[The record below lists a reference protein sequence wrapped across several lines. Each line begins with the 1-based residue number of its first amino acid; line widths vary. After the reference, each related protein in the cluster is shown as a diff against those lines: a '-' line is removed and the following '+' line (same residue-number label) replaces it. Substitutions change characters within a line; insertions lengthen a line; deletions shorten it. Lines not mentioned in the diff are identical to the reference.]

1 MKIVEVVFD
10 IPVCKKFEYAVDG
23 EIYPFVRVLVPFGKT
38 KRVGFVVNVKEGKDN
53 YENLKS
59 VIKIYDKNPLINSHL
74 FSLSEFISERFVSSI
89 GQAVFSI
96 IGTLPLKMP
105 SFKIKEISEKKEMS
119 EKKVVVFKKE
129 KEKEKFYLKIIKEK
143 LKDGSVLFL
152 TPEIEI
158 AKNYF
163 NLFKE
168 EIDDIFLYYGEM
180 KKKEKGEKWSKIA
193 ECEKKLIIG
202 TRIGIFLPAP
212 DISAIIVEDATNQ
225 AYQEKQTPK
234 YETEEIV
241 KFISDKTGATLF
253 LCENCLSLRHYL
265 EIEKGNFNKI
275 VIGERKEEKKI
286 YILKLRRKLMD
297 KTITFLTKEAV
308 SLMEETILRDKKVA
322 IIHNRKGKGKILI
335 CEKCNYKF
343 ICKNCSSLLTLSEDR
358 KKLFCKYCKNY
369 FDFDKKCPEC
379 GSKKIIFKVYGIE
392 KMMNLLEETY
402 KNLKIVKYTGEI
414 KNVEDD
420 FNIVVGTSVIEEIIG
435 RYKWGLIIFAN
446 ADFYL
451 NLNDFAAE
459 EKFFI
464 MVNNLLSKIENSV
477 EIIIQTGSPELE
489 IFKSLKE
496 LKEEIFYRK
505 ELKIRKQIGYPPFS
519 RILKI
524 EIKGS
529 KKSPLERRKKEVEQ
543 ILKENNMEII
553 YSGQSFPPAVG
564 KKQIWKFL
572 VKIKDGIPDKL
583 KEIIDGKFITAEV
596 NPSRI

>member
-10 IPVCKKFEYAVDG
+10 IPVSKKFEYVVDS
-23 EIYPFVRVLVPFGKT
+23 EIFPFVRVLVPFGKT
-38 KRVGFVVNVKEGKDN
+38 KRVGFVVNVKEGN
-53 YENLKS
+53 YEDLKS

-74 FSLSEFISERFVSSI
+74 FSLSEFISEKFISSV

-96 IGTLPLKMP
+96 IGTIPLKIP
-105 SFKIKEISEKKEMS
+105 SFKIKEIVEKKEKG

-129 KEKEKFYLKIIKEK
+129 KEKKEFYLKIVKEK
-143 LKDGSVLFL
+143 LKNGSVLFL

-158 AKNYF
+158 AKDYF
-163 NLFKE
+163 NFFKE
-168 EIDDIFLYYGEM
+168 KIDKPLLYYGEM
-180 KKKEKGEKWSKIA
+180 RKKEKGEKWAEVA

-202 TRIGIFLPAP
+202 TRIGVFLPVP
-212 DISAIIVEDATNQ
+212 DISAIIVENATNP

-241 KFISDKTGATLF
+241 KFRSDKTGASLF
-253 LCENCLSLRHYL
+253 LCENCLSLKHYL
-265 EIEKGNFNKI
+265 EIGKGNFNKI
-275 VIGERKEEKKI
+275 VVGEKEEEKKI

-297 KTITFLTKEAV
+297 KTLTFLTKEAL
-308 SLMEETILRDKKVA
+308 SLMEETVIRNKKVA
-322 IIHNRKGKGKILI
+322 IIHNRKGRGKILI

-343 ICKNCSSLLTLSEDR
+343 ICKNCSSLLTISEDGR
-358 KKLFCKYCKNY
+358 KLFCKYCRSY
-369 FDFDKKCPEC
+369 SDFDKKCPEC
-379 GSKKIIFKVYGIE
+379 GSKKIVFKVYGIE
-392 KMMNLLEETY
+392 KMIKLLKETY
-402 KNLKIVKYTGEI
+402 KDLKIVKYTGEM

-420 FNIVVGTSVIEEIIG
+420 FNIVVGTSVVGEIIEK
-435 RYKWGLIIFAN
+435 YKWGLVVFAN

-451 NLNDFAAE
+451 NLNDFATE

-464 MVNNLLSKIENSV
+464 MVNNLLSRIENSA

-496 LKEEIFYRK
+496 GNKEIFYRK

-529 KKSPLERRKKEVEQ
+529 KKSPLERRKKDVEQ
-543 ILKENNMEII
+543 LLKENNLEII
-553 YSGQSFPPAVG
+553 YSGQSFPPVIG

-572 VKIKDGIPDKL
+572 VKIKDGVPDRL
-583 KEIIDGKFITAEV
+583 KEKIDGKFITAEV
-596 NPSRI
+596 NPPRI

>member
-10 IPVCKKFEYAVDG
+10 IPVSKKFEYFVDS

-38 KRVGFVVNVKEGKDN
+38 KRVGFVVNVKEGN

-74 FSLSEFISERFVSSI
+74 FSLSEFISEKFISSV

-105 SFKIKEISEKKEMS
+105 SFKIKEISKKKEKG

-129 KEKEKFYLKIIKEK
+129 KEKRNFYLKVVKEK
-143 LKDGSVLFL
+143 LKNGSVLFL
-152 TPEIEI
+152 APEIEI
-158 AKNYF
+158 AKDYF
-163 NLFKE
+163 NFFKDKID
-168 EIDDIFLYYGEM
+168 EILLYYGEM
-180 KKKEKGEKWSKIA
+180 RKKEKGEKWAIIT

-202 TRIGIFLPAP
+202 TRVGVFLPVA
-212 DISAIIVEDATNQ
+212 DISAIIVEDTTNP

-241 KFISDKTGATLF
+241 KFRSDKTGASLF
-253 LCENCLSLRHYL
+253 LCENCLSLKHYL
-265 EIEKGNFNKI
+265 EIEKGNFDKI
-275 VIGERKEEKKI
+275 VIGEKEEEKKI
-286 YILKLRRKLMD
+286 YVLKLRRKLMD
-297 KTITFLTKEAV
+297 KTITFLTKEAL
-308 SLMEETILRDKKVA
+308 SLMEETILRNKKVA
-322 IIHNRKGKGKILI
+322 IIHNRKGRGKILI

-343 ICKNCSSLLTLSEDR
+343 ICKNCSSLLTISEDGKR
-358 KKLFCKYCKNY
+358 LFCKYCKSY
-369 FDFDKKCPEC
+369 SDFNKKCPEC

-392 KMMNLLEETY
+392 KMVNLFRETY

-420 FNIVVGTSVIEEIIG
+420 FNIVVGTSVIEEIIEK
-435 RYKWGLIIFAN
+435 YEWGLVIFVN

-451 NLNDFAAE
+451 NLNDFSAE

-464 MVNNLLSKIENSV
+464 MVNNILSKIEDSAT
-477 EIIIQTGSPELE
+477 IIIQTGSPELE

-496 LKEEIFYRK
+496 ANEEIFYRK

-543 ILKENNMEII
+543 LLKENNLEII
-553 YSGQSFPPAVG
+553 YQGQSFPPAIG
-564 KKQIWKFL
+564 KRQIWKFL
-572 VKIKDGIPDKL
+572 VKIKNGVPDKL
-583 KEIIDGKFITAEV
+583 KEIIDGKFLKAEV
-596 NPSRI
+596 NPPRI